1 MENYEVNA
9 YIVTSDDFLSMSTEA
24 QLLYFFLCAS
34 RNYDKVFNVKATM
47 RGTNINDEALKEL
60 VDHEYLTLYESNV
73 YKIQY

>member
-47 RGTNINDEALKEL
+47 RGTNINDEA
-60 VDHEYLTLYESNV
+60 
-73 YKIQY
+73 